1 MRDKLIYL
9 RDKLNNNCIIYFFV
23 GLSIILSFYPISSGS
38 SIIGY
43 FALIYVMF
51 NYKDLSVNK
60 IFIAVSLFSCWLL
73 FSCLMTHNEFNNN
86 DSRFWIKE
94 LRFFLMF
101 LMLSIMLTK
110 MSFKKFFD
118 MYLITGAV
126 FTFLGYVEV
135 FSGNSLDSFFR
146 IFRSHAKNLHLY
158 FDDSIPRLLSISRN
172 ADPNFVAFIIAVL
185 FISATIMVLSG
196 WLKNKHISKLYIFLS
211 LFFGIALLLTGSRGG
226 VLVALFSLIFT
237 SFIVAK
243 TSYNTKIYKALIF
256 IGGAFI
262 LILLCFNFL
271 FPDNIFIIKLIHL
284 FDKNIWKAGTSE
296 GMRVEML
303 YLSFQLLKENVF
315 FGVGPTG
322 FQVASHLP
330 EYYIKS
336 LANSNFRDPH
346 NFLATVGMLSGI
358 PGMLLIVYIIYNGI
372 LSAIKS
378 LKNEMTIKNL
388 IILSWGLCF
397 IGTIPFEYPLQDECR
412 LVFLNI
418 YFAVLTVYNKGMS
431 NEKLY

>member
-1 MRDKLIYL
+1 MRDKLIYV
-9 RDKLNNNCIIYFFV
+9 RDKLNNNSIIYFFV

-185 FISATIMVLSG
+185 FISATIIVLSG

-271 FPDNIFIIKLIHL
+271 FPDNIFIIKLMHL
-284 FDKNIWKAGTSE
+284 FDKNTWKIINGTI
-296 GMRVEML
+296 GTGNLIGYGVELLILSLATSFMFCMKTYSAMSL
-303 YLSFQLLKENVF
+303 GHLVGKHRLLSSVAFYLGLDIVERMIFAICMSIGGKIFSNQLESFFHILEQEK
-315 FGVGPTG
+315 GVGYLHLLFLG
-322 FQVASHLP
+322 GIVIVA
-330 EYYIKS
+330 IV
-336 LANSNFRDPH
+336 
-346 NFLATVGMLSGI
+346 ATVYFFI
-358 PGMLLIVYIIYNGI
+358 AKYI
-372 LSAIKS
+372 LDRK
-378 LKNEMTIKNL
+378 LNL
-388 IILSWGLCF
+388 
-397 IGTIPFEYPLQDECR
+397 E
-412 LVFLNI
+412 
-418 YFAVLTVYNKGMS
+418 
-431 NEKLY
+431 